1 MNRYL
6 KYRLEDFLEDDDF
19 VQWILNGKND
29 HYWENLISEDPDFKE
44 KSQEAKEL
52 ILLLADTDSIADDD
66 KWKIWKNIEHYQELF
81 QRQHRTITLRKIISY
96 AAIVL
101 LIVSVSTVTWYFS
114 MPSRKYE
121 FASVNLIPA
130 DTDPRLILST
140 GEVFDLKKDNSSVVV
155 TGNRTILINDE
166 QSVDLLESE
175 KPAEKLMNEV
185 IIPYGSKSMLTLG
198 DGTKVWLNAGSKLA
212 FPTVFTGV
220 RRVVY
225 MEGDAYFEVAHD
237 PGKPFIV
244 NAGEVSLNVLG
255 TRFYLSS
262 YSSEEEVIAVLM
274 EGSVAIREN
283 SAFKLSRNEAL
294 LEPGQ
299 KAIYTRNNKEIS
311 VKEESDPDIYIAWTA
326 GWFQFDKESLY
337 TVFRKL
343 ERYYDID
350 IVYDVTFVSDDMI
363 SGKLD
368 LKDSIPDVM
377 RTLAR
382 LADISYRID
391 NGKIYIDK

>member
-6 KYRLEDFLEDDDF
+6 KYSLEDFLEDDDF

-29 HYWENLISEDPDFKE
+29 HYWENLISEAPDFKE
-44 KSQEAKEL
+44 RAQEAKEV
-52 ILLLADTDSIADDD
+52 ILLLADTDLIADED
-66 KWKIWKNIEHYQELF
+66 KWEIWKNIEHYQEHL

-101 LIVSVSTVTWYFS
+101 LIVSVGTATWYFS
-114 MPSRKYE
+114 MPSRKYD
-121 FASVNLIPA
+121 FASVNVIPG

-140 GEVFDLKKDNSSVVV
+140 GEVFDLKKDNSSIVV
-155 TGNRTILINDE
+155 TGNRSILINDE

-175 KPAEKLMNEV
+175 KPAEKMMNEV

-220 RRVVY
+220 RREVY

-311 VKEESDPDIYIAWTA
+311 VKEESDPDIYIAWTE

>member
-311 VKEESDPDIYIAWTA
+311 VKEESDPDIYIAWTE

-368 LKDSIPDVM
+368 LKDSIPGCNEDFG
-377 RTLAR
+377 TAR
-382 LADISYRID
+382 
-391 NGKIYIDK
+391 GYIL